1 MTHGLK
7 ISDYL
12 HSLGPMRPKYRAW
25 PPGLLHAVATRQA
38 PNPGAHISIPVYNF
52 CSWCHGSKLLLLQF
66 QLIPKPSFVPPP
78 PPPTSRLFFTI
89 LYDYSNTL
97 RLGYFPFSLST
108 LIREYTSRGAPL
120 SAWVC
125 AGTYVSVCA
134 PLCEHTSD
142 SHSCALCLSLH
153 LALSN
158 LSLSLSS
165 THSFSLPICLLCP
178 SLTLSPVFPLSLSN
192 ILC

>member
-1 MTHGLK
+1 
-7 ISDYL
+7 
-12 HSLGPMRPKYRAW
+12 MRPKYRAW

-38 PNPGAHISIPVYNF
+38 PNPGAHISIPIYNF
-52 CSWCHGSKLLLLQF
+52 CSWCRGSKLLLLQF

-108 LIREYTSRGAPL
+108 LIREYMSRGAPL

-125 AGTYVSVCA
+125 AGTYVSLCA

-142 SHSCALCLSLH
+142 SHSCALCLSLP
-153 LALSN
+153 SPSFQPVSQ
-158 LSLSLSS
+158 SLFYSLF
-165 THSFSLPICLLCP
+165 FSPHM
-178 SLTLSPVFPLSLSN
+178 FPLSVPHPLSS
-192 ILC
+192 LSTVSFKYSVLT